1 MRNAAGES
9 SSDLLVAKK
18 LLAYPSD
25 MRHCWR
31 MSMTT
36 LSPTSARANLSAL
49 LRRALKGDDIGIV
62 LDGKIIALRP
72 VTVESTDYAAR
83 EYGAT
88 ASELTAFEKRTHE
101 KIAKDRKAGKLHEFS
116 GDIEALVAGK
126 SRR

>member
-1 MRNAAGES
+1 M
-9 SSDLLVAKK
+9 
-18 LLAYPSD
+18 LAYSTD
-25 MRHCWR
+25 MRHICN

-36 LSPTSARANLSAL
+36 LTPTTARINLSAL

-88 ASELTAFEKRTHE
+88 ASELAAFEKRTHE
-101 KIAKDRKAGKLHEFS
+101 KTAKDRKAGKLHEFT
-116 GDIEALVAGK
+116 GDIEALVARK